1 MLKNLILIEN
11 DEKYQFD
18 TLEELVKTI
27 IDKDYYDMTNKQ
39 KQEKLE
45 LKAFANS
52 FGKEEILK
60 QINVKNEVTYIL
72 SLLVI
77 NKFMILESVNSDIF
91 TKAMNKSNL
100 NGNYIIVNKFAKE
113 LLEKIDNTRC

>member
-18 TLEELVKTI
+18 TLEELVETI
-27 IDKDYYDMTNKQ
+27 IDKDYYKMSDKQ

-52 FGKEEILK
+52 FGREEI
-60 QINVKNEVTYIL
+60 INTENEMTYIL
-72 SLLVI
+72 SLLI
-77 NKFMILESVNSDIF
+77 LNKFMLLENINSNVF
-91 TKAMNKSNL
+91 TKDMDKSNL
-100 NGNYIIVNKFAKE
+100 DGNYIIINKFAKE
-113 LLEKIDNTRC
+113 LLEKII

>member
-11 DEKYQFD
+11 NEKYQFD
-18 TLEELVKTI
+18 TLEELVETI
-27 IDKDYYDMTNKQ
+27 IDKEYYKMSDEQ

-52 FGKEEILK
+52 FGKEGI
-60 QINVKNEVTYIL
+60 INNKNEITYIL

-77 NKFMILESVNSDIF
+77 NKFMILENINSNVF
-91 TKAMNKSNL
+91 TKDIDKSNFG
-100 NGNYIIVNKFAKE
+100 GNYIIVNKFAKE
-113 LLEKIDNTRC
+113 LLEKII